1 MLKRT
6 QKSIDKRKEERAC
19 LPEFF
24 KRHINIIKTQNKH
37 CEECGLKLK
46 GCVSEVAHI
55 LPKQK
60 YKSIMCNDLNVL
72 YLCGMYSNSQCHS
85 NFDNFPQEKVKKML
99 CIQKVYTIFTELEKE
114 ITEKI
119 DYKTYDRYSE

>member
-72 YLCGMYSNSQCHS
+72 
-85 NFDNFPQEKVKKML
+85 
-99 CIQKVYTIFTELEKE
+99 
-114 ITEKI
+114 
-119 DYKTYDRYSE
+119 